1 MNEEIKNLKKICKG
15 VKDTPSKSQM
25 LKISSVLKTIKKKY
39 NTEYVVVIRKI
50 NK

>member
-1 MNEEIKNLKKICKG
+1 MNEEVKNLKKICKG
-15 VKDTPSKSQM
+15 IQTAPSKAQM

-39 NTEYVVVIRKI
+39 NTDYVVVIRKI